1 MTCIYV
7 LQPGRG
13 NFASKVGCE
22 TPDSEPEP
30 RPQIAKMYTLAMIRI
45 PATQARQ
52 RWAQTMDSARRNPV
66 TITDHGRETVMV
78 LDIEVAHR
86 ALRALE
92 DAEDAAAAEATQA
105 AIEAGEETV
114 PLEDMAHELGLK
126 LE

>member
-1 MTCIYV
+1 MSRRSV
-7 LQPGRG
+7 ARHRAVGPGLG
-13 NFASKVGCE
+13 NC
-22 TPDSEPEP
+22 T
-30 RPQIAKMYTLAMIRI
+30 AKMYNLAMIRI

-78 LDIEVAHR
+78 LDIEIAHR

-92 DAEDAAAAEATQA
+92 DAEDAAAADAAAA

-114 PLEDMAHELGLK
+114 PLEDMARELGLK

>member
-1 MTCIYV
+1 M
-7 LQPGRG
+7 
-13 NFASKVGCE
+13 KVSCE
-22 TPDSEPEP
+22 TRAVSAGLGNCT
-30 RPQIAKMYTLAMIRI
+30 AKMYNLAMIRI

-78 LDIEVAHR
+78 LDVEVAHR

-92 DAEDAAAAEATQA
+92 DAEDAAAADAAAA
-105 AIEAGEETV
+105 AIEAGEDTV
-114 PLEDMAHELGLK
+114 PLEDMARELGLK